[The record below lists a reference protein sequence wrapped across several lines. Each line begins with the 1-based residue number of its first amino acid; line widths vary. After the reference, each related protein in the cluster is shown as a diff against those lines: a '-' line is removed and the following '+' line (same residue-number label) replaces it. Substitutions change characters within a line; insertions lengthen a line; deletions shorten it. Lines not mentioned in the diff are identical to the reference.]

1 MNAQFTVSFEKISDE
16 GSASY
21 LIGLQKNDIKD
32 IALQFFK
39 LQYGKIDKIKFCD
52 NKKSTVA
59 EFVNQD
65 RFLLNVDGRSIILSR
80 DNAEVIT
87 SFLLDAAEEYMNYD
101 HIDFEFTTKKI
112 DVCFMRI

>member
-1 MNAQFTVSFEKISDE
+1 MNGRFKVSFEKISDE

-87 SFLLDAAEEYMNYD
+87 SFLLDAAEEDMNYD
-101 HIDFEFTTKKI
+101 HIDFEFTTEKI

>member
-1 MNAQFTVSFEKISDE
+1 MNGRFTVSFEKISDE

-87 SFLLDAAEEYMNYD
+87 SFLLDAVEEYMNYD
-101 HIDFEFTTKKI
+101 HIDFEFTTEKI
-112 DVCFMRI
+112 GVCFMRI

>member
-1 MNAQFTVSFEKISDE
+1 MNGRFTVSFEKISDE

-52 NKKSTVA
+52 NKKYTVA
-59 EFVNQD
+59 EFVNQE
-65 RFLLNVDGRSIILSR
+65 RFILIVDAQTVTLSQ
-80 DNAEVIT
+80 NNIELIT
-87 SFLLDAAEEYMNYD
+87 SFLLDTTEEYINYD
-101 HIDFEFTTKKI
+101 HIDFEFTTEKI